1 MSVGAIGVMWGSGRA
16 TIALSLSAPGADRPH
31 RVRTGLRAGAGG
43 GANYR
48 ADLDQSSVRYREPLA
63 QVPGL

>member
-31 RVRTGLRAGAGG
+31 RVRTGFVPVLGEARTT
-43 GANYR
+43 
-48 ADLDQSSVRYREPLA
+48 A
-63 QVPGL
+63 QI